1 MAAEHAVT
9 RTADRAR
16 PLARLAVNLGAN
28 VAPGQD
34 VFVLAFD
41 VEQAPLAREIA
52 DAAYVAGARYVS
64 ALYWDQHVKRS
75 RLLHAPDDSLEFVP
89 DWWERHVAECLE
101 RRGAYII
108 VWGDPAPE
116 LLSGVDPVRSGSDH
130 MPLTAS
136 LFGLAGSGEV
146 NWTFVPGPTRGM
158 AERVLETS
166 DVERLWDELAPIL
179 RLDEDDPEQAWRDHI
194 AALRE
199 RAAVLDARGFDA
211 LRFHG
216 PGTDLRVGLLRG
228 ARWFSGGFPTSWGR
242 ETIANMP
249 TEEVFTTPDYRRVEG
264 TVAATRPLQLLGGVV
279 VEGLRL
285 RFEGGRA
292 VEAD

>member
-1 MAAEHAVT
+1 MAAERAVT

-16 PLARLAVNLGAN
+16 TLARLAVNLGAN
-28 VAPGQD
+28 AAPGQD

-52 DAAYVAGARYVS
+52 HAAYVAGARYVS
-64 ALYWDQHVKRS
+64 VLYWDQHVKRS

-116 LLSGVDPVRSGSDH
+116 LLDDVDPVRAGSDH

-146 NWTFVPGPTRGM
+146 TWTFVPGPTRGM
-158 AERVLETS
+158 AERVLDTS
-166 DVERLWDELAPIL
+166 DV
-179 RLDEDDPEQAWRDHI
+179 
-194 AALRE
+194 
-199 RAAVLDARGFDA
+199 
-211 LRFHG
+211 
-216 PGTDLRVGLLRG
+216 
-228 ARWFSGGFPTSWGR
+228 
-242 ETIANMP
+242 
-249 TEEVFTTPDYRRVEG
+249 
-264 TVAATRPLQLLGGVV
+264 
-279 VEGLRL
+279 
-285 RFEGGRA
+285 
-292 VEAD
+292 